1 MTINE
6 VLNKFEDAFPF
17 ATVDDYRPI
26 CHELFTEGKD
36 GLTIWLENGDVIEY
50 YPNADKED
58 NYD

>member
-1 MTINE
+1 MTIDE

-17 ATVDDYRPI
+17 AAVVDYRPI
-26 CHELFTEGKD
+26 CHDFFTEGKD

-58 NYD
+58 NHD